1 MTKIEVLEREH
12 ISKLVEQAGSVYQ
25 LSKKTG
31 LQQIQISNFLKGK
44 TKPSLK
50 SLLKLNEY
58 KCQEMSRGDD
68 EVTNS

>member
-12 ISKLVEQAGSVYQ
+12 ISELVEQAGSVYQ

-31 LQQIQISNFLKGK
+31 LQYTQISNFLSGK
-44 TKPSLK
+44 TEPSIK

-58 KCQEMSRGDD
+58 KLSRGED
-68 EVTNS
+68 EVINT